1 MGDFNSLQKVT
12 LVMANNLSIKG
23 SQKFLRL
30 EYIQVGKGVY
40 YNVVTQMQG
49 VALEPILCHFGLR
62 PWFWLASLKTF
73 M

>member
-30 EYIQVGKGVY
+30 EYVQVGKGVY
-40 YNVVTQMQG
+40 Y
-49 VALEPILCHFGLR
+49 
-62 PWFWLASLKTF
+62 KT
-73 M
+73 